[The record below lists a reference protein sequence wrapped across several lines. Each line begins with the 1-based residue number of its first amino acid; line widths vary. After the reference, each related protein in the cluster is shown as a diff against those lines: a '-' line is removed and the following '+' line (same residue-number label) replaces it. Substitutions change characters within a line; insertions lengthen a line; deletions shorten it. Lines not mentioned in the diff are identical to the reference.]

1 MGNIQTSA
9 ANSRIRFQ
17 LLRFVSLFRYDPLKE
32 KLRSRSLTDREALP
46 YLLSMFGFAAAAVV
60 FPFPLGSE
68 WVDRINQGGTIL
80 LAVLGLLYSY
90 RQNGGAKGHDLAL
103 KYIVLGEVVVMRC
116 TLAAIPAGILLI
128 WLGNQ
133 LGLRDRTLGWYDTLL
148 WLLFQVVAYQRLG
161 RQIADTR

>member
-1 MGNIQTSA
+1 M
-9 ANSRIRFQ
+9 
-17 LLRFVSLFRYDPLKE
+17 SLFRYDPLKE
-32 KLRSRSLTDREALP
+32 KLRSRTLTDREALP

-60 FPFPLGSE
+60 FPFPLGSDG
-68 WVDRINQGGTIL
+68 VDRVNQGGTIL
-80 LAVLGLLYSY
+80 LAVLGLFYSY
-90 RQNGGAKGHDLAL
+90 RQNGGPDGHDLAL

-133 LGLRDRTLGWYDTLL
+133 FGLRDRTLGWYDTLL

-161 RQIADTR
+161 RHIADTRG